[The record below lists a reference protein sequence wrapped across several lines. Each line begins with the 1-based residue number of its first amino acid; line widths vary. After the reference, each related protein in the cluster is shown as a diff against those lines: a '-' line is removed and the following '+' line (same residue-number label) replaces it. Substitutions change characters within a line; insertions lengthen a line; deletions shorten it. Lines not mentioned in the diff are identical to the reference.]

1 MKDKT
6 KKQPTKEP
14 KTSRQ
19 YVAQPKKSQCKY
31 MPVKDDFYG
40 ADTSVGRDILDIID
54 ALPFYVLL
62 VDEHHY
68 ILQANGAVR
77 RHLGLAPKDIVG
89 KYCPKVVHG
98 LDEPFYACPLEEAVE
113 KDQAIEREAFDMESG
128 RWISSAIYPTR
139 KLTHDG
145 RRIFFHMVTDITER
159 KQAEERLKAS
169 RDRLRS
175 LMVHLESGREEER
188 RRIARELHD
197 ETSQV
202 LAGLTASLQAALDML
217 STDANKSKAILRK
230 AQTLSVS
237 LLDEIHR
244 LIYELRPALLDDFGL
259 MAAVEWLAD
268 SNLEKAGITVNFKTM
283 GRARRLPPQLETTLF
298 RVIQEAFANIVK
310 HSHANN
316 TEVSLHFEKRLTRVH
331 IRDDGIGF
339 DIEEAIDS
347 KDRPRGLGLLGMKE
361 RVELMNGTLDIRS
374 GPGAGGTEINIEIPL
389 NYEGSSG

>member
-1 MKDKT
+1 MKLYEGMTDRLAQSGETMPTEGILADSHAANLGPTNRSMIKEIVGVPLHSKDK
-6 KKQPTKEP
+6 
-14 KTSRQ
+14 
-19 YVAQPKKSQCKY
+19 VIGMLCIAMNKSFK
-31 MPVKDDFYG
+31 F
-40 ADTSVGRDILDIID
+40 SS
-54 ALPFYVLL
+54 
-62 VDEHHY
+62 E
-68 ILQANGAVR
+68 
-77 RHLGLAPKDIVG
+77 
-89 KYCPKVVHG
+89 
-98 LDEPFYACPLEEAVE
+98 
-113 KDQAIEREAFDMESG
+113 DM
-128 RWISSAIYPTR
+128 
-139 KLTHDG
+139 
-145 RRIFFHMVTDITER
+145 
-159 KQAEERLKAS
+159 RL
-169 RDRLRS
+169 
-175 LMVHLESGREEER
+175 LESIAAQIAISVDNTRLYQEVQRKEEIRGELLQDLFMIQEEER

-244 LIYELRPALLDDFGL
+244 LIYELRPALLDDLGM

-268 SNLEKAGITVNFKTM
+268 SNLKKAGITVNFKTM